1 MNEARRSEAVGA
13 PAWLRAAFW
22 VCVVIA
28 IAVVTRRLVALIHP
42 SQGGP
47 PQLAEL
53 DQAFA
58 SHAVI
63 TEMHII
69 PAAVFVVLAA
79 VVLMRRSRSAR
90 VEGMFFGFGAVTGL
104 TAYAMNRYAVG
115 GWIER
120 TAVLVFD
127 TYFLVSL
134 GCAFAWWRRGEY
146 EAQRRWMVRAVVVLL
161 GIATTR
167 PVMGVFF
174 ATSPLTGMGPHQFF
188 GIAFWIGFAINATV
202 VEMWLR
208 SRRRAQLRA
217 AAVVHNLGAA
227 VGRPN

>member
-1 MNEARRSEAVGA
+1 MSEVRRSAEGLGGRA
-13 PAWLRAAFW
+13 PVWLRVGFW

-28 IAVVTRRLVALIHP
+28 IAVVARRMVALLHP

-58 SHAVI
+58 SHAGL
-63 TEMHII
+63 TMAHIV
-69 PAAVFVVLAA
+69 PAAIFVVLAA
-79 VVLMRRSRSAR
+79 VVLVARRRSEW
-90 VEGMFFGFGAVTGL
+90 VEWMFFVFGVITGV
-104 TAYAMNRYAVG
+104 TAYAMNRYSVG

-134 GCAFAWWRRGEY
+134 GYAFAWWRRGDS
-146 EAQRRWMVRAVVVLL
+146 EAQRRWTVRAVVVLL

-188 GIAFWIGFAINATV
+188 GIAFWIGFAVNVVV
-202 VEMWLR
+202 VETWLR
-208 SRRRAQLRA
+208 SRKRAKLRA
-217 AAVVHNLGAA
+217 AA
-227 VGRPN
+227 